1 MANSQ
6 TGSTAK
12 AALREAFRD
21 APVLWPPTASD
32 AIAEQ
37 VRALVGVPRVASC
50 YLSYGDEAP
59 TALLRNEW
67 RDAGVRLLVPVK
79 LTNNDLDWVLDDGTA
94 GHGKHYVE
102 PLGQRLGVQA
112 VAACEVI
119 IVPVMAVGEDGVR
132 LGQGG
137 GSYDRA
143 LARLPRVGRTII
155 ALAHDERVLPMGQ
168 LPSERHDILVDY
180 IITPHRTVR
189 VPGH

>member
-1 MANSQ
+1 MVNSQ

-12 AALREAFRD
+12 AALRAALRD
-21 APVLWPPTASD
+21 APVLWPPTASE
-32 AIAEQ
+32 AIADQ
-37 VRALVGVPRVASC
+37 IKILVGVPRVASC

-59 TALLRNEW
+59 TGLLRAHW
-67 RDAGVRLLVPVK
+67 RDEGVRLLVPVK

-94 GHGKHYVE
+94 GHGMHYVE

-143 LARLPRVGRTII
+143 LARLPRIGRTII
-155 ALAHDERVLPMGQ
+155 ALAHDERVMPGGQ

-180 IITPHRTVR
+180 IITPHRVIR